1 MQPLPNPTG
10 FSTPFS
16 NAENVTGLFYE
27 DGLILTDLVDQRS
40 PVYNEDEIVIT
51 SDTIVQLP
59 PENHV
64 ILPKEETK
72 NDDGG
77 YNFLVGKVPK
87 NLQTKKPVPP
97 KEANKAQR
105 PRTARPAKPTQ
116 LQIHKLG
123 TIRGRGKRPK
133 GDLFTKDYT
142 NGNYVKRRKA
152 FRTLRDL
159 VVANF
164 DVKKTPKKQQQ
175 TPFNFNAVQYS
186 PQRKADDEDEILKA
200 IVTEM
205 NFTFIDTTFL
215 KEILEQAN
223 GATPLSTLSKIQRKK
238 LVDAEIYVK
247 PVPKKGNTL
256 QRLCYLYSKGAEETF
271 FKDPRSN
278 ELFLH
283 FFEQIRDT

>member
-64 ILPKEETK
+64 IIRIEETK

-97 KEANKAQR
+97 KEANKVQR

-159 VVANF
+159 IVANF
-164 DVKKTPKKQQQ
+164 EVK
-175 TPFNFNAVQYS
+175 N
-186 PQRKADDEDEILKA
+186 DEILKA

-223 GATPLSTLSKIQRKK
+223 GATPLRTLSKIQRKK
-238 LVDAEIYVK
+238 LVDAKTYVK
-247 PVPKKGNTL
+247 PVPKKGNML